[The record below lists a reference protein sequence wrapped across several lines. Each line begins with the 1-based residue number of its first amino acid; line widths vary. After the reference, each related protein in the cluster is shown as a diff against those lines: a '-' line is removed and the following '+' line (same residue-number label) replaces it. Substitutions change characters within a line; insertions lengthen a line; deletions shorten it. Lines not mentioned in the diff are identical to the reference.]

1 MLWINISNL
10 RRIYIMT
17 SEERIDELE
26 KRVRIMELKND
37 NLGKR
42 LDIMSEQLQIVNNS
56 LVQIYGILDLQDKI
70 NRINMISKQ

>member
-1 MLWINISNL
+1 
-10 RRIYIMT
+10 MT

-42 LDIMSEQLQIVNNS
+42 LDIMSKQLQIVNDS
-56 LVQIYGILDLQDKI
+56 LVRIYGVLELQDKI
-70 NRINMISKQ
+70 NRINMMTKQ

>member
-1 MLWINISNL
+1 
-10 RRIYIMT
+10 MT

-26 KRVRIMELKND
+26 KRVRIMKLKND

-56 LVQIYGILDLQDKI
+56 LVSIYGILDLQDKI
-70 NRINMISKQ
+70 NRINMMTKQ

>member
-1 MLWINISNL
+1 
-10 RRIYIMT
+10 MT

-26 KRVRIMELKND
+26 KRVRIMKLKND

-70 NRINMISKQ
+70 NRINMMTKQ

>member
-1 MLWINISNL
+1 
-10 RRIYIMT
+10 MT

-42 LDIMSEQLQIVNNS
+42 LDIMTKQLQI
-56 LVQIYGILDLQDKI
+56 DC
-70 NRINMISKQ
+70 

>member
-1 MLWINISNL
+1 
-10 RRIYIMT
+10 MT

-26 KRVRIMELKND
+26 KRVRIMEMKND

-56 LVQIYGILDLQDKI
+56 LVSIYGILNIQDKI
-70 NRINMISKQ
+70 NCINMMTKQ

>member
-1 MLWINISNL
+1 
-10 RRIYIMT
+10 MT

-26 KRVRIMELKND
+26 KGVRIMEMKND

-56 LVQIYGILDLQDKI
+56 LVSIYGVLELQDKI
-70 NRINMISKQ
+70 NRINMMTKQ

>member
-1 MLWINISNL
+1 
-10 RRIYIMT
+10 MT

-56 LVQIYGILDLQDKI
+56 LVSIYGILDLQDKI
-70 NRINMISKQ
+70 NCINMISKQ